1 MTVEEA
7 YAAPVARKRGRN
19 RAFVIGLAVGILAG
33 AVAVLLLNRA
43 AEDDD
48 DTFEEPVVELQPALA
63 GDGGATTR
71 FPVTPLRSAGSMSAT
86 STTSTTSVSTARSS
100 GDLPPVVAA
109 VPPVPPSGETER
121 PT

>member
-7 YAAPVARKRGRN
+7 YAAPVAPKRGRN
-19 RAFVIGLAVGILAG
+19 RAFVIGLVAGIVAG

-48 DTFEEPVVELQPALA
+48 ETFEEPVVELQPALA
-63 GDGGATTR
+63 GGGAVVQL
-71 FPVTPLRSAGSMSAT
+71 PVTPLRST
-86 STTSTTSVSTARSS
+86 VSTSGTSGTVARSS

-109 VPPVPPSGETER
+109 VPPVPLGGETER